1 MFIMESGTIRYR
13 PGFVI
18 AFALTLGLIVASGVV
33 AWLNARAQDRTAA
46 VVIRV
51 HRVLGVLNQI
61 ETTMTDAE
69 TGQRGYLL
77 TGDEHFLEPYLSAT
91 GQGAVP
97 VIERQAIS
105 TLLAAAHD
113 PTLSNDTE
121 RELLRRIDGL
131 VQAKLEEL
139 QQTINLR
146 RAGHADQALA
156 IVREGRGKRSMDAL
170 RATLVRLRDEE
181 GRRLQESEAMRKQ
194 AVQRAYLS
202 SIGGC
207 VVALCAILLLAAK
220 VRRAQLGLMRQEEQF
235 QTLANN
241 ISQQAWTASS
251 DGRFEWFNH
260 RWQEYT
266 GLLGGDLDVQ
276 WRQAASH
283 PAHRERVEQGLR
295 QAVASGRAWED
306 TFPLRARDGSW
317 HWFLV
322 RALPIRGPDGAVL
335 RWFGTNTDIDEHLRL
350 EDALKEANRRKDEFI
365 ATLAHELRNPLAPIQ
380 AGLELMR
387 ISPSFP
393 VLLTRTRE
401 IMSRQMA
408 SLVRM
413 IDDLLDV
420 SRISTGKIELQRRRV
435 AVRDLIDS
443 ALETQ
448 RAYIEQLGHTLSLS
462 LPQEALTVDGD
473 PVRLIQVLGNLLD
486 NAAKYTPEGGS
497 IRVEAERDGRDVV
510 IRVIDTGIGIV
521 PDMQTQVFDMFAQA
535 PGGQEMRQ
543 GGVGIGLAIA
553 RQLVQMHGGT
563 LGAHS
568 DGLGEGST
576 FTLRLPLAQGGPA
589 PASTPAPA
597 QQPAAG
603 PRRILVLDD
612 NVDAA
617 HTLGSLLGLAGHT
630 VQLAHSGQEAIDQ
643 AARFVPDLAFLD
655 IGLPDMSGYDVAR
668 ALRAHP
674 ALDATYLVALTG
686 WGAAADRLRSKEAG
700 IDLHLTK
707 PVSLDALA
715 TALPGLAL
723 PVKQGA

>member
-1 MFIMESGTIRYR
+1 
-13 PGFVI
+13 
-18 AFALTLGLIVASGVV
+18 
-33 AWLNARAQDRTAA
+33 
-46 VVIRV
+46 
-51 HRVLGVLNQI
+51 
-61 ETTMTDAE
+61 
-69 TGQRGYLL
+69 
-77 TGDEHFLEPYLSAT
+77 
-91 GQGAVP
+91 
-97 VIERQAIS
+97 
-105 TLLAAAHD
+105 
-113 PTLSNDTE
+113 
-121 RELLRRIDGL
+121 
-131 VQAKLEEL
+131 
-139 QQTINLR
+139 
-146 RAGHADQALA
+146 
-156 IVREGRGKRSMDAL
+156 
-170 RATLVRLRDEE
+170 
-181 GRRLQESEAMRKQ
+181 
-194 AVQRAYLS
+194 
-202 SIGGC
+202 
-207 VVALCAILLLAAK
+207 
-220 VRRAQLGLMRQEEQF
+220 
-235 QTLANN
+235 
-241 ISQQAWTASS
+241 
-251 DGRFEWFNH
+251 
-260 RWQEYT
+260 
-266 GLLGGDLDVQ
+266 
-276 WRQAASH
+276 
-283 PAHRERVEQGLR
+283 
-295 QAVASGRAWED
+295 
-306 TFPLRARDGSW
+306 
-317 HWFLV
+317 
-322 RALPIRGPDGAVL
+322 
-335 RWFGTNTDIDEHLRL
+335 
-350 EDALKEANRRKDEFI
+350 
-365 ATLAHELRNPLAPIQ
+365 
-380 AGLELMR
+380 
-387 ISPSFP
+387 
-393 VLLTRTRE
+393 
-401 IMSRQMA
+401 
-408 SLVRM
+408 
-413 IDDLLDV
+413 
-420 SRISTGKIELQRRRV
+420 V

-473 PVRLIQVLGNLLD
+473 PVRLTQVLGNLLD